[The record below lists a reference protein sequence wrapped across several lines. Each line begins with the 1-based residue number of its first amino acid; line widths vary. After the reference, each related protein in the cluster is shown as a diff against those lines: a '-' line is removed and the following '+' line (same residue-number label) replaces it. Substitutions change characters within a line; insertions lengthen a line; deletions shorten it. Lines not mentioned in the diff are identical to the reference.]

1 MPATK
6 PLPTIRSKELET
18 LYERY
23 LAPVAALAETFNI
36 GAHFLDSPQLNALE
50 EYSPNVHIIADVI
63 AWSYLGTLK
72 PLPHNSVMTMLR
84 LLDES
89 AKRQYVNAKSSKKKS
104 AHAHERLFGA
114 ALVETVLTEMIE
126 NAPFSGDFLF
136 YHMMAVM
143 QLSVALLGVEKMTD
157 AEQAHH
163 FISMRVCLERA
174 NFSHMLLLQ
183 NKTNSPK
190 ELAQKGGKQKFI
202 ALYGAAHAYTK
213 QRRDEILA
221 VKPRTSK
228 MQIAKII
235 HEEAE
240 NLAEFRVMSK
250 ENRER
255 TIYNWV
261 LKL

>member
-1 MPATK
+1 MSAK
-6 PLPTIRSKELET
+6 PLTRISDQDEQA

-23 LAPVAALAETFNI
+23 IAPVAAIAEGFDMRQ
-36 GAHFLDSPQLNALE
+36 HFVDSPKLNGLE

-89 AKRQYVNAKSSKKKS
+89 AKRQYANAKSAKKKA
-104 AHAHERLFGA
+104 AHAHERLLGA
-114 ALVETVLTEMIE
+114 VLVETVLTEMIE

-163 FISMRVCLERA
+163 FISMRVCLERG
-174 NFSHMLLLQ
+174 NFSQILLLQ
-183 NKTNSPK
+183 NKTHSPK
-190 ELAQKGGKQKFI
+190 ELAQRGGKQKFV

-221 VKPRTSK
+221 AKPHTSK

-255 TIYNWV
+255 TIYDWV
-261 LKL
+261 RKM

>member
-6 PLPTIRSKELET
+6 PLPTISSKELET

-23 LAPVAALAETFNI
+23 VAPVGTLAETFNI

-72 PLPHNSVMTMLR
+72 PLPHNSVITMLR

-89 AKRQYVNAKSSKKKS
+89 AKQQYANIKSSKKKTPY
-104 AHAHERLFGA
+104 AHERLFGA

-143 QLSVALLGVEKMTD
+143 QLSVVLLGVEKMTD

-174 NFSHMLLLQ
+174 NFSQILLLQ
-183 NKTNSPK
+183 NKTHSPK

-202 ALYGAAHAYTK
+202 ALYGPAHAYTK
-213 QRRDEILA
+213 KRQGEILEA
-221 VKPRTSK
+221 KPRISK

-240 NLAEFRVMSK
+240 NLADFRVMSK

>member
-6 PLPTIRSKELET
+6 PLPAINSKEQET
-18 LYERY
+18 PYERY
-23 LAPVAALAETFNI
+23 IAPVAALAETFNI

-50 EYSPNVHIIADVI
+50 EYSPNVHIMADVI

-89 AKRQYVNAKSSKKKS
+89 AKRQYANAKSAKKK
-104 AHAHERLFGA
+104 AAYAHERLFGA

-126 NAPFSGDFLF
+126 NAAFSGDFLF

-143 QLSVALLGVEKMTD
+143 ELSVALLGVEKMTD
-157 AEQAHH
+157 VEQAHH

-174 NFSHMLLLQ
+174 NFSQLLLLQ
-183 NKTNSPK
+183 SNQHSPK
-190 ELAQKGGKQKFI
+190 QLAQKGGKQKFI
-202 ALYGAAHAYTK
+202 AIYGAAHAYTK
-213 QRRDEILA
+213 KRHDEILA
-221 VKPRTSK
+221 AKPRTSK

-255 TIYNWV
+255 TIYDWV
-261 LKL
+261 RKM